1 MTTAP
6 TVTTRIAPAQPPYA
20 PTVDEDLARLMPPGV
35 PPLSLFRTLAHN
47 PRVLRRVR
55 RGGLLDPGALS
66 LRERELVILR
76 TTARCGSEYEWGVHV
91 AFFGAAAGF
100 DAAALAATVHGAAD
114 DPAWSARERL
124 LVALCDALHDRGD
137 VDDALFT
144 ALRAN
149 FDEAQLLEAT
159 VLVGQYHMIS
169 FVTRVA
175 GVACEPAA
183 PRFPRRPA
191 PPPEDPRRQNRV

>member
-1 MTTAP
+1 MP
-6 TVTTRIAPAQPPYA
+6 RIAPSQPPYPA
-20 PTVDEDLARLMPPGV
+20 AVDEDLTKLMPPGV
-35 PPLSLFRTLAHN
+35 PPLVLFRTLAHN
-47 PRVLRRVR
+47 PRVLRRIR

-100 DAAALAATVHGAAD
+100 DDAAIAATVHGAAD

-137 VDDALFT
+137 VDEALFA
-144 ALRAN
+144 ALRAT
-149 FDEAQLLEAT
+149 FSEAQLLEAT
-159 VLVGQYHMIS
+159 VLVGQYHTIS

-175 GVACEPAA
+175 ALALEPNA
-183 PRFPRRPA
+183 PRFPAKIP
-191 PPPEDPRRQNRV
+191 V

>member
-1 MTTAP
+1 M
-6 TVTTRIAPAQPPYA
+6 RIAPRQPPYPA
-20 PTVDEDLARLMPPGV
+20 TVDEDLTKLMPPGV
-35 PPLSLFRTLAHN
+35 PPLTLFRTLAHN

-100 DAAALAATVHGAAD
+100 DEAALAATVHGAAD
-114 DPAWSARERL
+114 DPAWSERERL
-124 LVALCDALHDRGD
+124 LVALCDALHDGGD
-137 VDDALFT
+137 LDDALF
-144 ALRAN
+144 ASLRTLY
-149 FDEAQLLEAT
+149 DEAQLLEAT
-159 VLVGQYHMIS
+159 VLVGQYHTIS

-175 GVACEPAA
+175 ALGLEPGAR
-183 PRFPRRPA
+183 RFPPA
-191 PPPEDPRRQNRV
+191 TVARD